1 MKEAARLSLAL
12 GLICL
17 VAAGLLAF
25 ADAKTREPR
34 ARAANAERQK
44 ALAVVLPSFDN
55 DPVSDK
61 ATVNW
66 DGGEVTFYRARK
78 GGQILG
84 LAGEGVSNQG
94 YGGRL
99 QVLVGFAPDGTLG
112 TVLVTAHRE
121 TPGLGTRVTDRREVT
136 SIWSVFSAC
145 GAQVDCGGSAPR
157 VPPCTYLD
165 QYSSGQRLFRTT
177 DAPFRVKQD
186 GGTVQAVAGATV
198 SSRAVADALS
208 RIAAAFGANQ
218 GTLLGGAPA
227 ASK

>member
-1 MKEAARLSLAL
+1 MKEALRLSLAL

-17 VAAGLLAF
+17 VAAGLLAV
-25 ADAKTREPR
+25 ADATTRAPR
-34 ARAANAERQK
+34 AKAANAERQK

-66 DGGEVTFYRARK
+66 EGGGVTFYRARK
-78 GGQILG
+78 GGEIVG
-84 LAGEGVSNQG
+84 FAGEGASTKG

-99 QVLVGFAPDGTLG
+99 DVLVGLASDGRLG

-121 TPGLGTRVTDRREVT
+121 TPGLGTRVTDRQEIK

-145 GAQVDCGGSAPR
+145 PAQGGCAGDAPR
-157 VPPCTYLD
+157 VPPCAYLD
-165 QYSSGQRLFRTT
+165 QYSIGQPPFRTA

-198 SSRAVADALS
+198 SSRAVAHALS
-208 RIAAAFGANQ
+208 RIAGAFEANR
-218 GTLLGGAPA
+218 GTLLGAAAPA
-227 ASK
+227 PK